1 MKVHIETER
10 LILREIEEYDVTG
23 IFELDSDADVHEF
36 LGKKPIK
43 TMKEAEQV
51 ISYIRNQYTTD
62 GIGRWAIID
71 KETNDF
77 IGWSGLK
84 YEREVR
90 TEFNYYD
97 LGYRLRKKY
106 WGKGIATE
114 TAIESLKYGF
124 EKLNLKEISGAADI
138 NHLASNKILQKV
150 GLKFIETF
158 DFEDLPHHWYSLKR
172 SEWLASR

>member
-1 MKVHIETER
+1 MKIHIETER
-10 LILREIEEYDVTG
+10 LILRDVEESDVMG
-23 IFELDSDADVHEF
+23 IFELDSDPDVHEF

-43 TMKEAEQV
+43 TIKEAEEV
-51 ISYIRNQYTTD
+51 ISYIRNQYTTH

-71 KETNDF
+71 KETEDF

-84 YEREVR
+84 YEKEVR

-114 TAIESLKYGF
+114 TAIEALKYGF

-138 NHLASNKILQKV
+138 NHIASNKILQKV

-158 DFEDLPHHWYSLKR
+158 DFEETPHHWYTLKK
-172 SEWLASR
+172 SEWLTLK